1 MATIRIKTYFR
12 SIVSPF
18 VSMCALSVSR
28 PILDTPEFETKKE
41 REKTEKIQREKCDSH
56 NLLGN
61 VQNDNNLL
69 AFPFGQALFRS
80 FFFLS
85 KWVLCDP
92 KRHIDQHVSV
102 STTKNLVN
110 RSIFVC
116 NADAIETEREKNA
129 KRIFSLEFE
138 SLKINEWQPHTLC
151 DKHLIGFAENIRR
164 PNRIE
169 ECEFASPSQRE
180 RSILLNVQAILSLW
194 TLPSKISDYL
204 IPTYMRLEKSCWWRL
219 FVCGLISCSRSF
231 SFVSC
236 LRNTKMYL
244 YVPWNIRNKSS
255 LRKKK

>member
-1 MATIRIKTYFR
+1 MRFSQSLGKR
-12 SIVSPF
+12 SEWQQFIGVPVRASFISFLFF
-18 VSMCALSVSR
+18 V
-28 PILDTPEFETKKE
+28 
-41 REKTEKIQREKCDSH
+41 
-56 NLLGN
+56 
-61 VQNDNNLL
+61 
-69 AFPFGQALFRS
+69 
-80 FFFLS
+80 S

-180 RSILLNVQAILSLW
+180 RSILLNVQAILLLW